1 MVDQHTKSD
10 AEMSVAIENLRAML
24 DCEDIDLIIELLST
38 NNWDE
43 SLAASAFYARQM
55 SQPQT
60 NQQVTNQSQPA

>member
-1 MVDQHTKSD
+1 MVDQQQTAAPKSD
-10 AEMSVAIENLRAML
+10 AEMTIAIENLRVML

-55 SQPQT
+55 SQPSQQAN
-60 NQQVTNQSQPA
+60 NQH